1 MRYLKTYKLF
11 ESRGW
16 KVIPEQVYNDALRQ
30 LRKEDSI
37 DNVDELFS
45 FIDYWMT
52 VSDLAD
58 YNPEQVKKRS
68 DSYYSSPPS
77 SDEEWFPMWTSD
89 EDTIEY
95 IMRALSRVYADSSF
109 EVNRQLC
116 HKCGGEFTQRS
127 RHDSFCSMR
136 CKEEYD
142 KDMSN
147 YR

>member
-1 MRYLKTYKLF
+1 VRYLKTYKLF

-30 LRKEDSI
+30 LRKEGSI
-37 DNVDELFS
+37 DDVDELFS

-52 VSDLAD
+52 VSDLPS
-58 YNPEQVKKRS
+58 YNPEQVKKRL

-89 EDTIEY
+89 GDTVEY
-95 IMRALSRVYADSSF
+95 IMNELSRTYADSSF
-109 EVNRQLC
+109 EENQQNC
-116 HKCGGEFTQRS
+116 HKCGREFTQRS

-142 KDMSN
+142 EGMAN